1 MSDQE
6 REALIELTTEE
17 RLALGLRISAAGIND
32 LGTTLAGLEG
42 PDMGGDNTLR
52 RLNQASFIGEH
63 YGRGL
68 REDWITL
75 LGHVRRLEAALAA
88 REEPQEFILP
98 ARFSRDDLQSDQ
110 AFHAAE
116 EVLTGTFGEPSPE
129 EAHADLYGQIIDAVC
144 DDLAAREDTER
155 PTVRHHE
162 ELQRAYEEALGRAN
176 RAEKSLRED
185 IERPGITEYVT
196 TREWK
201 PELGRDQS
209 LGDAIEEAI
218 ADGILVV
225 RDPEQ
230 EPEQ

>member
-98 ARFSRDDLQSDQ
+98 ARFSRDDLQSDE
-110 AFHAAE
+110 AFRAAE
-116 EVLTGTFGEPSPE
+116 EILTGTFGDPSPQ
-129 EAHADLYGQIIDAVC
+129 EAHTDLYGQIIDAVC
-144 DDLAAREDTER
+144 DDLGAGDAAREGEAER
-155 PTVRHHE
+155 LRALAHHLHEALAFMRSCELSGESGADHSTVISALE
-162 ELQRAYEEALGRAN
+162 AYEGFEFD
-176 RAEKSLRED
+176 S
-185 IERPGITEYVT
+185 ERN
-196 TREWK
+196 
-201 PELGRDQS
+201 
-209 LGDAIEEAI
+209 AA
-218 ADGILVV
+218 
-225 RDPEQ
+225 
-230 EPEQ
+230 